1 MASTAASTVV
11 RLNIAG
17 VFGCWSLPGSREKKL
32 AEKNIR

>member
-17 VFGCWSLPGSREKKL
+17 VFGCWSLPGPREKKL